1 MKFEEMPLIVPNL
14 KKAEKTFKKLVERI
28 NNASTKEEAIKVV
41 KDFFKASDELESEI
55 TIISIRNSI
64 NTQDEVYEK
73 AMEVC
78 DEIFPIIN
86 GYTQNFKKALV
97 ASKFKPEL
105 EEKFGKFYFDK
116 IEASFKTFNESIIP
130 DLQKENKLVTEYE
143 KLMASAQIEYKG
155 EKRNLSQLGKFL
167 SDSDRNTRIE
177 AAKLFYGFLEEND
190 KRFGEIYNELVKTR
204 TEIAHKLGF
213 KSYTELGYLRLE
225 RLDYNSE
232 MVKGYRDQIY
242 ETVVPVVK
250 KLRKR
255 QAERLGIKKPLF
267 LDYNLDYLSGN
278 AKPCGDTEYLVSCA
292 SKMYHEMSETSGK
305 FFDFM
310 VDNHLMDLDAKAGKR
325 GGGYMTFIPK
335 YKSPFIFANSNGT
348 SNDVDTLTHEV
359 GHAFQGYLC
368 ANVMVPEYRM
378 PTLEA
383 CEIDSMSMEFFAWP
397 WMNLFFK
404 DQAEKYKFS
413 HLDSAISFLPYGV
426 EVDEFQ
432 HYVYENPNATHEER
446 CKKWSEL
453 EKKYRPWLNYEGFD
467 YLKNGKYRVKQ
478 SHIFCTPFYYIDYTL
493 AQVIALEF
501 KCIMDKNP
509 AKAWKKYIKL
519 LKMGGKYPFLT
530 LIEKAKLRNPFVDG
544 NVKKVIKP
552 QVKVLNS
559 FDDKNF

>member
-41 KDFFKASDELESEI
+41 KDFFKVSDELESEI

-190 KRFGEIYNELVKTR
+190 KRFGEIYDELVKTR

-501 KCIMDKNP
+501 KCIMDKNH
-509 AKAWKKYIKL
+509 ARAWKKYIKL

-530 LIEKAKLRNPFVDG
+530 LLEKAKLRNPFVDG

>member
-41 KDFFKASDELESEI
+41 KDFFKVSDELESEI

-190 KRFGEIYNELVKTR
+190 KRFGEIYDELVKTR

-530 LIEKAKLRNPFVDG
+530 LLEKAKLRNPFVDG

>member
-41 KDFFKASDELESEI
+41 KDFFKVSDELESEI

-190 KRFGEIYNELVKTR
+190 KRFGEIYDELVKTR

-255 QAERLGIKKPLF
+255 QAERLGIKKRLF

-310 VDNHLMDLDAKAGKR
+310 VENHLMDLDAKAGKR

-501 KCIMDKNP
+501 KCIMDKNH
-509 AKAWKKYIKL
+509 ARAWKKYIKL

-530 LIEKAKLRNPFVDG
+530 LLEKAKLRNPFVDG

>member
-14 KKAEKTFKKLVERI
+14 KKAEKTFKKLVEKI

-41 KDFFKASDELESEI
+41 KDFFKVSDELESEI

-190 KRFGEIYNELVKTR
+190 KRFGEIYDELVKTR

-255 QAERLGIKKPLF
+255 QAERLRIKKPLF
-267 LDYNLDYLSGN
+267 LDYNLDYVSGN

-467 YLKNGKYRVKQ
+467 YLKNGKYWVKQ

-530 LIEKAKLRNPFVDG
+530 LLEKTKLRNPFVDG